1 MLAARP
7 PGNPEPDRSTI
18 QVTGERLKI
27 RAERRDRICVVALS
41 GLLDATAAAGLTE
54 CVRAER
60 AGLPARIVIDM
71 SGVSI
76 VDFSGA
82 RALAAAVS
90 RAPGQSPVVIRS
102 LRPAVRRQL
111 ELTGL
116 DLGQPDREAGTAAA
130 PPRGRDEILADS
142 PTGILVRQWQHLLGS
157 AERAIADSHRAAQ
170 SLASTEDHVAATML
184 LLAARR
190 PAASARLEALSQ
202 TARDYAAV
210 LREPRRDAVGP
221 ATAGRPPRTTSETT
235 GRAVAFIEDRARDN
249 ITVTDIA
256 AAAFVTVRAVQLAF
270 RRHLDT
276 TPLMYLRRVRLEH
289 AHDDLLSAD
298 PGHSTV
304 TAIAANWHFANASR
318 FSAYYRAAFGVPP
331 GQTLRQPHADGPG
344 TATGAG
350 QVHPQR

>member
-1 MLAARP
+1 
-7 PGNPEPDRSTI
+7 
-18 QVTGERLKI
+18 
-27 RAERRDRICVVALS
+27 
-41 GLLDATAAAGLTE
+41 
-54 CVRAER
+54 
-60 AGLPARIVIDM
+60 M

-76 VDFSGA
+76 VDFGGA

-90 RAPGQSPVVIRS
+90 PAPGQCLVIVRS

-116 DLGQPDREAGTAAA
+116 DLGQPDREAGTDIA
-130 PPRGRDEILADS
+130 PPRGRNEILAKS

-157 AERAIADSHRAAQ
+157 AERAIADSHRTAQ
-170 SLASTEDHVAATML
+170 SLASTEDHVAVTML
-184 LLAARR
+184 RLAARR
-190 PAASARLEALSQ
+190 PAASARLESLSQ
-202 TARDYAAV
+202 IARDYAAV

-221 ATAGRPPRTTSETT
+221 AAPGHQPRTTSETT

-249 ITVTDIA
+249 ISVTDIA

-298 PGHSTV
+298 PGRSTV
-304 TAIAANWHFANASR
+304 TAIAADWHFGNASR

-331 GQTLRQPHADGPG
+331 GQTLHQHQAGEPG

-350 QVHPQR
+350 QVHPRL